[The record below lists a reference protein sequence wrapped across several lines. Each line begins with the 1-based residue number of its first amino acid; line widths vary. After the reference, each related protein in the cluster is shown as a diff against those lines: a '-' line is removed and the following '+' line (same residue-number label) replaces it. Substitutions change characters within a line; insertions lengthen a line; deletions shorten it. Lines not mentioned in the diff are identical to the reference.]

1 MVLAEFSMFPTDKGE
16 SVSQWV
22 AQVIKLIDSSGIN
35 YRLTP
40 MGTILEGNWDEV
52 MGVITGCFK
61 ILEPQSNRIY
71 VTLKVDYRRGDNSR
85 IESKVQKI
93 ESLLQKQ
100 VKK

>member
-22 AQVIKLIDSSGIN
+22 AQVIKHIDSSGIN

-40 MGTILEGNWDEV
+40 MSTILEGNWDEV
-52 MGVITGCFK
+52 MAVITGCFK
-61 ILEPQSNRIY
+61 ILEPQCNRIY
-71 VTLKVDYRRGDNSR
+71 VTLKVDYRRGENSR
-85 IESKVQKI
+85 IESKVHKI
-93 ESLLQKQ
+93 ESLLKKQ

>member
-22 AQVIKLIDSSGIN
+22 SQVIRHIDESGIS

-40 MGTILEGNWDEV
+40 MGTILEGDWNDV
-52 MGVITGCFK
+52 MKVITECFQ
-61 ILEPQSNRIY
+61 ILEPQCNRIY
-71 VTLKVDYRRGDNSR
+71 VTLKVDYRKGEESR
-85 IESKVQKI
+85 MHSKIQKI
-93 ESLLQKQ
+93 ETLLQKN